1 MTRALSKLT
10 LEREASILQ
19 AIDVSFAY
27 GAADVLNNV
36 SFEVGDETVALIGA
50 NGAGK
55 STLVRLL
62 CGIHKPRRGIV
73 RWAGQE
79 IGGRPPHQIVKLG
92 IAQVPEG
99 RQVFPNQSVHV
110 NLRLGAYSRALSTA
124 AERSL
129 IDQIYGQFPR
139 LAERR
144 HQLAGTL
151 SGGEQQMLAIGRAL
165 MADPRLLILDE
176 PSMGLAPQAVAAI
189 FEHLSVLRTNR
200 IGILLVEQNAQL
212 ALAQADRAFVLE
224 HGHIVSSGSAAS
236 LAKDERVRQAYLGSA
251 VGI

>member
-1 MTRALSKLT
+1 
-10 LEREASILQ
+10 
-19 AIDVSFAY
+19 
-27 GAADVLNNV
+27 
-36 SFEVGDETVALIGA
+36 
-50 NGAGK
+50 
-55 STLVRLL
+55 
-62 CGIHKPRRGIV
+62 
-73 RWAGQE
+73 
-79 IGGRPPHQIVKLG
+79 
-92 IAQVPEG
+92 
-99 RQVFPNQSVHV
+99 
-110 NLRLGAYSRALSTA
+110 
-124 AERSL
+124 
-129 IDQIYGQFPR
+129 
-139 LAERR
+139 
-144 HQLAGTL
+144 
-151 SGGEQQMLAIGRAL
+151 MLAIGRAL